1 MLVTAPMETPL
12 FSCLF
17 SLLILL
23 TAVPIDAVSAQC
35 LSDHQS
41 LLLQLKNELLPV
53 APYSTKLLQWS
64 PNSDCCSWEG
74 VTCKEGRV
82 TGLDLSNELISAG
95 IENSTLFNLQSLEN
109 LDFSSN
115 NFNSTIPA
123 RIGNLTSLKYLN
135 LYSSG
140 FTGQIPIEISHLTS
154 LITLHLST
162 YWLITRQSST
172 DSNLKLEK
180 PNLFMLIQNL
190 TKLEEL
196 YLDGVDMS
204 STRNQWGEFISSSLP
219 HLRVLSLSYCDIS
232 GPIDQSLVNLQALSE
247 IRLDGNN
254 LSSPVPLFF
263 ANLSNL
269 VSLSL
274 DDCEL
279 HGEFPREIFKLPT
292 LQTLY
297 ISGNKLLQGSF
308 PEFPQNNPLQ
318 TLVLR
323 CTNFS
328 GPLPTSI
335 DNLRNLSRLDLDGCQ
350 FSGTLPNS
358 MVKLTKLVYLDL
370 SLNKFTGSIPSS
382 LFKLSSLEEIYLYD
396 NQFSGKLEF
405 PNPSSSV
412 LASLVLSSNKLEG
425 PIPISIFN
433 LRNLSV
439 LSLSSNKLNDTI
451 ELDMFQR
458 LPNLKSLD
466 LSYNSLIVK
475 TSGSHSNLST
485 FLDTLRLSS
494 CKLRQFPYLKNQP
507 YLTDLDLSNNL
518 LHGEVPNWIWNVGNG
533 SLLSLNLSH
542 NYLVGMQEPYSIPN
556 TLLFLDLHLNQL
568 QGKIPILPPSA
579 WYIDFSSNNFTG
591 SIPSGIGY
599 NLSSTGF
606 FSLSNNSITGVIPE
620 SICMASSLEVLDL
633 SKNSLNGRVPEC
645 MFTENMAYLGVLNL
659 QKNSLRGRI
668 PNTFSGTCSL
678 KTLDLNGNV
687 IQGQIPKSLANCN
700 ELEVLNLG
708 NNNLIDEFPCFLM
721 YISSLRV
728 LVLRSNKL
736 YGSIECLNASVTWP
750 MLQIFDLAHN
760 NFSGKL
766 PEQSFAKWKA
776 MMGGQGK
783 FVHLGAN
790 YIDSIIISSMGLEMN
805 LVKILTILTYIDLS
819 SNNFDGPIPKEIGEL
834 TSLYSLNLSNNSIMG
849 VIPESICMA
858 SHLEVLDLSKNSLNG
873 KVPECLSKNS
883 YLGVLN
889 LQNNRLSGPIPNT
902 FLGNCSLKTLDLNG
916 NMIEG
921 QIPKSLANCYE
932 LEVLNLG
939 NNNLIDEFPCLL
951 MNISSLRVLVLRSNK
966 LYGSIECLNANVTW
980 AMLQIFDLAHN
991 NFNGKLP
998 GQSLEKWKA
1007 MMGREDNNTQ
1017 PKLNFLQVQLSG
1029 ANYIDS
1035 VTVTIKGLEM
1045 NLVKILTILTSI
1057 DLSSNKFDGPI
1068 PKEIGE
1074 LTSLYSLNLSSNS
1087 LLGKMPTSLGNLQL
1101 VESLD
1106 LSRNH
1111 LTGNIPPSLTK
1122 LNFLSHLN
1130 LSFNQLVG
1138 SIPSGSQIQTFS
1150 ADSFLGNEGLCGLPL
1165 IQNCTDGV
1173 AKPKANYSDD
1183 GSEID
1188 WGFLS
1193 VEIGFIV
1200 GFGILVGPLVFC
1212 RRWRKW
1218 YFECVDEI
1226 AFKICPLS
1234 IWRFYYRRQL
1244 ASQNKRRRH

>member
-17 SLLILL
+17 SLLIFL
-23 TAVPIDAVSAQC
+23 TAVPIDAVSPRC

-41 LLLQLKNELLPV
+41 LLLQLKNELLPI

-74 VTCKEGRV
+74 VTCEEGLV

-109 LDFSSN
+109 LDLSNN

-123 RIGNLTSLKYLN
+123 RIGNLTSLNYLN
-135 LYSSG
+135 LYGAG

-162 YWLITRQSST
+162 YWLIPLQSST

-219 HLRVLSLSYCDIS
+219 HLRVLSLPYCDIS

-254 LSSPVPLFF
+254 LSSPVPLFL

-279 HGEFPREIFKLPT
+279 HGEFPKEIFKLPT

-297 ISGNKLLQGSF
+297 ISGNVLLQGSF
-308 PEFPQNNPLQ
+308 KEFPQNNALQ

-323 CTNFS
+323 YANFS
-328 GPLPTSI
+328 GPLPASI

-370 SLNKFTGSIPSS
+370 SLNKFTGSIPSA

-405 PNPSSSV
+405 PNPSSSM
-412 LASLVLSSNKLEG
+412 LASLVLRNNKLEG

-439 LSLSSNKLNDTI
+439 LSLSSNKLNGTI

-475 TSGSHSNLST
+475 TSGSHSNLPT

-507 YLTDLDLSNNL
+507 YLTDLVLSNNL
-518 LHGEVPNWIWNVGNG
+518 LHGEVPNWIWKVGNG

-542 NYLVGMQEPYSIPN
+542 NNLVGMQEPYSIPD
-556 TLLFLDLHLNQL
+556 TLLFLDLQLNQL
-568 QGKIPILPPSA
+568 QGKIPILPLFALS
-579 WYIDFSSNNFTG
+579 IDFSSNNFTG
-591 SIPSGIGY
+591 SIPSGIGN
-599 NLSSTGF
+599 NLSSTTF
-606 FSLSNNSITGVIPE
+606 FSLSHNSITGVIPK
-620 SICMASSLEVLDL
+620 SICMASNLQVLDL

-645 MFTENMAYLGVLNL
+645 LFTENMALGVLNL
-659 QKNSLRGRI
+659 R
-668 PNTFSGTCSL
+668 
-678 KTLDLNGNV
+678 
-687 IQGQIPKSLANCN
+687 
-700 ELEVLNLG
+700 
-708 NNNLIDEFPCFLM
+708 
-721 YISSLRV
+721 
-728 LVLRSNKL
+728 
-736 YGSIECLNASVTWP
+736 
-750 MLQIFDLAHN
+750 
-760 NFSGKL
+760 
-766 PEQSFAKWKA
+766 
-776 MMGGQGK
+776 
-783 FVHLGAN
+783 
-790 YIDSIIISSMGLEMN
+790 
-805 LVKILTILTYIDLS
+805 
-819 SNNFDGPIPKEIGEL
+819 
-834 TSLYSLNLSNNSIMG
+834 NNS
-849 VIPESICMA
+849 
-858 SHLEVLDLSKNSLNG
+858 
-873 KVPECLSKNS
+873 
-883 YLGVLN
+883 
-889 LQNNRLSGPIPNT
+889 LSGPIPNT
-902 FLGNCSLKTLDLNG
+902 FSGNCSLKTLDLNA
-916 NMIEG
+916 NVIEG
-921 QIPKSLANCYE
+921 QIPKSVANCYK

-966 LYGSIECLNANVTW
+966 LYGSIECLNASVTW

-991 NFNGKLP
+991 NFSRKLP
-998 GQSLEKWKA
+998 GQSFAKWKA
-1007 MMGREDNNTQ
+1007 MMGGQGNNTQ
-1017 PKLNFLQVQLSG
+1017 PNFNFLQVQSSDLFEG
-1029 ANYIDS
+1029 YIDS
-1035 VTVTIKGLEM
+1035 VTVTSKGREM
-1045 NLVKILTILTSI
+1045 NLVKILTIFTLI

-1087 LLGKMPTSLGNLQL
+1087 LSGKMPTSLGNLRSI
-1101 VESLD
+1101 ESLD
-1106 LSRNH
+1106 LSMNH
-1111 LTGNIPPSLTK
+1111 LTGNIPTSLAT
-1122 LNFLSHLN
+1122 LNFLSYLN

-1138 SIPSGSQIQTFS
+1138 RIPYGSQIQTFS
-1150 ADSFLGNEGLCGLPL
+1150 ADSFMGNERLFGFPL
-1165 IQNCTDGV
+1165 IQNYTDRV
-1173 AKPKANYSDD
+1173 AEPNVNYSDD
-1183 GSEID
+1183 GSGID
-1188 WGFLS
+1188 WDFLIA
-1193 VEIGFIV
+1193 EIGFIV
-1200 GFGILVGPLVFC
+1200 GFGILVWPLVFC

-1234 IWRFYYRRQL
+1234 VWRFYCKRQL

>member
-1 MLVTAPMETPL
+1 METPL

-23 TAVPIDAVSAQC
+23 TAVPIDAVSARC

-41 LLLQLKNELLPV
+41 LLLQLKKELLPI

-109 LDFSSN
+109 LDLSNN

-123 RIGNLTSLKYLN
+123 RIGNLTSLNSLN
-135 LYSSG
+135 LYNSG

-154 LITLHLST
+154 LITFHLST
-162 YWLITRQSST
+162 YWLISETLL
-172 DSNLKLEK
+172 LKLEK
-180 PNLFMLIQNL
+180 PSLFMLIQNL

-204 STRNQWGEFISSSLP
+204 STRNQWGKFISSSLP

-232 GPIDQSLVNLQALSE
+232 GPIDHSLVNLQALSK

-254 LSSPVPLFF
+254 LSSPVPLFL

-279 HGEFPREIFKLPT
+279 HGEFPKEIFKVPT

-297 ISGNKLLQGSF
+297 ISGNELLQGSL
-308 PEFPQNNPLQ
+308 PEFPQNNALRR
-318 TLVLR
+318 LVL
-323 CTNFS
+323 CYTNFS

-335 DNLRNLSRLDLDGCQ
+335 DNLRNLSRLDLEGCQ

-405 PNPSSSV
+405 PNPSSSM
-412 LASLVLSSNKLEG
+412 LASLVLRNNKLEG

-433 LRNLSV
+433 LRNLRF
-439 LSLSSNKLNDTI
+439 LSLSSNKLNGTI
-451 ELDMFQR
+451 ELDMFQE
-458 LPNLKSLD
+458 LPNLTDLD

-494 CKLRQFPYLKNQP
+494 CKLTQFPYLKNQP
-507 YLTDLDLSNNL
+507 FLTDLDLSNNL

-556 TLLFLDLHLNQL
+556 TLLFLDLQLNQL

-579 WYIDFSSNNFTG
+579 LSIDFSSNNFTG

-599 NLSSTGF
+599 NLSSTVF

-645 MFTENMAYLGVLNL
+645 MFTENMARLGVLNL
-659 QKNSLRGRI
+659 RKNSLRGRI

-687 IQGQIPKSLANCN
+687 IQGQIPKSLANC
-700 ELEVLNLG
+700 
-708 NNNLIDEFPCFLM
+708 
-721 YISSLRV
+721 
-728 LVLRSNKL
+728 
-736 YGSIECLNASVTWP
+736 
-750 MLQIFDLAHN
+750 
-760 NFSGKL
+760 
-766 PEQSFAKWKA
+766 
-776 MMGGQGK
+776 
-783 FVHLGAN
+783 
-790 YIDSIIISSMGLEMN
+790 
-805 LVKILTILTYIDLS
+805 
-819 SNNFDGPIPKEIGEL
+819 
-834 TSLYSLNLSNNSIMG
+834 
-849 VIPESICMA
+849 
-858 SHLEVLDLSKNSLNG
+858 
-873 KVPECLSKNS
+873 
-883 YLGVLN
+883 
-889 LQNNRLSGPIPNT
+889 
-902 FLGNCSLKTLDLNG
+902 
-916 NMIEG
+916 
-921 QIPKSLANCYE
+921 YE

-939 NNNLIDEFPCLL
+939 NNNLIDKFPCLL

-966 LYGSIECLNANVTW
+966 LYGSIECLNASVTW
-980 AMLQIFDLAHN
+980 AMLQIFDLARN
-991 NFNGKLP
+991 NFSGKLP
-998 GQSLEKWKA
+998 GKRFSKWKS
-1007 MMGREDNNTQ
+1007 MMGGQGNNSQ
-1017 PKLNFLQVQLSG
+1017 PTLNFLQFQSQNSL
-1029 ANYIDS
+1029 AYYKDS
-1035 VTVTIKGLEM
+1035 VTVTSKGLEI
-1045 NLVKILTILTSI
+1045 NLVKIITIFTSI
-1057 DLSSNKFDGPI
+1057 DLSSNTFDGPI

-1074 LTSLYSLNLSSNS
+1074 LTALHILNLSSNYLS
-1087 LLGKMPTSLGNLQL
+1087 GKMPSSLGDLRS

-1111 LTGNIPPSLTK
+1111 LTGNIPPSLAT
-1122 LNFLSHLN
+1122 LNFLSYLN

-1138 SIPSGSQIQTFS
+1138 RIPSGSQIQTFS
-1150 ADSFLGNEGLCGLPL
+1150 ADSFIGNERLCGPPL
-1165 IQNCTDGV
+1165 IHNCTDEV
-1173 AKPKANYSDD
+1173 AKPNANYSDD
-1183 GSEID
+1183 GNTID
-1188 WGFLS
+1188 WNFLS
-1193 VEIGFIV
+1193 AEIGFIV
-1200 GFGILVGPLVFC
+1200 GFGMLVGPLVFC

-1218 YFECVDEI
+1218 YFKCVDEI
-1226 AFKICPLS
+1226 AFKICPLFV
-1234 IWRFYYRRQL
+1234 WRFYYRRQL

>member
-1 MLVTAPMETPL
+1 METPL

-17 SLLILL
+17 SLLIFL
-23 TAVPIDAVSAQC
+23 TAVPIDAVSPQC

-41 LLLQLKNELLPV
+41 LLLQLKNELLPI

-109 LDFSSN
+109 LDLSNN

-123 RIGNLTSLKYLN
+123 RIGNLTSLNYLN
-135 LYSSG
+135 LYGSG
-140 FTGQIPIEISHLTS
+140 FTGQIPIEISQLTS

-219 HLRVLSLSYCDIS
+219 HLRVLSLPYCDIS
-232 GPIDQSLVNLQALSE
+232 GPIDQ
-247 IRLDGNN
+247 LDGNN

-297 ISGNKLLQGSF
+297 IPYNELLQGSF
-308 PEFPQNNPLQ
+308 PEFPQNNALQ

-323 CTNFS
+323 DTNFS

-335 DNLRNLSRLDLDGCQ
+335 DNLRNLSRFDLDGCQ

-412 LASLVLSSNKLEG
+412 LASLRLDSNKLEG

-485 FLDTLRLSS
+485 ILDTLRLSS
-494 CKLRQFPYLKNQP
+494 CKLRQFPYLKNHP

-542 NYLVGMQEPYSIPN
+542 NNLVGMQEPYSIPD
-556 TLLFLDLHLNQL
+556 TLLFLDLQLNQL

-579 WYIDFSSNNFTG
+579 LSIDFSSNYFTG

-599 NLSSTGF
+599 NLSSTVF

-633 SKNSLNGRVPEC
+633 SKNSLNGGVPEC
-645 MFTENMAYLGVLNL
+645 MFTENMARLGVLNL
-659 QKNSLRGRI
+659 RKNSLRGRI

-678 KTLDLNGNV
+678 KTFDLNGNV
-687 IQGQIPKSLANCN
+687 IQ
-700 ELEVLNLG
+700 
-708 NNNLIDEFPCFLM
+708 
-721 YISSLRV
+721 
-728 LVLRSNKL
+728 
-736 YGSIECLNASVTWP
+736 
-750 MLQIFDLAHN
+750 
-760 NFSGKL
+760 
-766 PEQSFAKWKA
+766 
-776 MMGGQGK
+776 
-783 FVHLGAN
+783 
-790 YIDSIIISSMGLEMN
+790 
-805 LVKILTILTYIDLS
+805 
-819 SNNFDGPIPKEIGEL
+819 
-834 TSLYSLNLSNNSIMG
+834 
-849 VIPESICMA
+849 
-858 SHLEVLDLSKNSLNG
+858 
-873 KVPECLSKNS
+873 
-883 YLGVLN
+883 
-889 LQNNRLSGPIPNT
+889 
-902 FLGNCSLKTLDLNG
+902 
-916 NMIEG
+916 G

-939 NNNLIDEFPCLL
+939 NNNLIDKFPCLL

-966 LYGSIECLNANVTW
+966 LYGSIECLSVSVNW
-980 AMLQIFDLAHN
+980 GMLQIFDLARN
-991 NFNGKLP
+991 NFSGKLP
-998 GQSLEKWKA
+998 GKSFAKWKS
-1007 MMGREDNNTQ
+1007 MMGGQGNNTQ
-1017 PKLNFLQVQLSG
+1017 PTLNFLQFQSRNSS
-1029 ANYIDS
+1029 AYYKDS
-1035 VTVTIKGLEM
+1035 VTVTSKGLEM
-1045 NLVKILTILTSI
+1045 NLTKIITIFTSI
-1057 DLSSNKFDGPI
+1057 DLSSNTFDGPI

-1074 LTSLYSLNLSSNS
+1074 LTALLILNLSSNYLS
-1087 LLGKMPTSLGNLQL
+1087 GKMPSSLGDLRS

-1106 LSRNH
+1106 LSRNQ
-1111 LTGNIPPSLTK
+1111 LTGNIPPSLAT
-1122 LNFLSHLN
+1122 LNFLSYLN

-1138 SIPSGSQIQTFS
+1138 RIPSGSQIQTFS
-1150 ADSFLGNEGLCGLPL
+1150 ADSFTRNEGLCGPPL
-1165 IQNCTDGV
+1165 IHNCTDEV
-1173 AKPKANYSDD
+1173 AEPNANYSYD
-1183 GSEID
+1183 GSGID
-1188 WGFLS
+1188 WNFLS
-1193 VEIGFIV
+1193 AEIGFVV
-1200 GFGILVGPLVFC
+1200 GFGMLVWPLVFC

-1234 IWRFYYRRQL
+1234 IWRFYYRR
-1244 ASQNKRRRH
+1244 